1 MQIVSFDAMLK
12 LPKFGVI
19 KKSGKRVGTRSKI
32 KHRRST
38 LGRHQTSKAKARKFK
53 EIGAESRSVSLSPV
67 SFQHDIQEGIL
78 SSIQSLWVDVRTQ
91 SGLWYFMPLDLI
103 CILPWLLNQSTLPR
117 WLIHYGIFRVGFIMV
132 ITGGLWSIFD
142 VIPSFSAL
150 ILALSVWV
158 CLFASWIDLTEKQQS
173 S

>member
-1 MQIVSFDAMLK
+1 MNTGFKSLGIFILLLMSCLWTALVVGRRFKPQWVPISWPLFWALG
-12 LPKFGVI
+12 GVM
-19 KKSGKRVGTRSKI
+19 SGLIGT
-32 KHRRST
+32 
-38 LGRHQTSKAKARKFK
+38 
-53 EIGAESRSVSLSPV
+53 IGWFL
-67 SFQHDIQEGIL
+67 
-78 SSIQSLWVDVRTQ
+78 SIQSLWVDVRTQ

-117 WLIHYGIFRVGFIMV
+117 WLIHYGIFRVGFIVV